1 MLKRILIPI
10 LCLVVMQTGLLIMDA
25 GWTPAS
31 AAGKKLVVGIA
42 NDPPYTFKNEQGQW
56 TGITVDLWRH
66 IAQDLKLDYSLK
78 EMTQEEVLSSLQNGS
93 IDLSADA
100 IIITS
105 KREQRFEFTVPIAST
120 RVAVA
125 TLYDKEDHPWLAALK
140 IFFSWGTLKIIVALL
155 MILFLLG
162 FIFWRIEKKG
172 NPEHFGEG
180 LIRGIGSGI
189 YWVGSTMTSGVCF
202 GVSLKSVS
210 GRVLGLFWMLICAL
224 ALSAFIASLSSSLT
238 THNLSETKFGID
250 KLRRMH
256 LGTETGSVPHSI
268 VEKIGSRTTFIKG
281 GEEDVLKELTNRK
294 IDGFLYDEATLQYY
308 AEGKYRG
315 IITVH
320 PTSLKEI
327 VIAFGM
333 PHNSPLRKPI
343 NISMLKLLDEPVWE
357 SILSRYGLDG
367 NFEARHIVIG
377 REKKRKTVTSDE

>member
-10 LCLVVMQTGLLIMDA
+10 LCLVAMQTGLLIMDA

>member
-10 LCLVVMQTGLLIMDA
+10 LCFLVIQTGLLIMDA

-31 AAGKKLVVGIA
+31 AAGKKLIVGIA

-56 TGITVDLWRH
+56 AGITVDLWRH
-66 IAQDLKLDYSLK
+66 IARDLKLDYSLK
-78 EMTQEEVLSSLQNGS
+78 EMTQEEVLNSLQNGS

-100 IIITS
+100 VIITS
-105 KREQRFEFTVPIAST
+105 QREQRFEFTVPIAST

-140 IFFSWGTLKIIVALL
+140 IFFSWGTLKIIIILM

-162 FIFWRIEKKG
+162 FLFWRIEKKG

-238 THNLSETKFGID
+238 THHLSETKFGID

-256 LGTETGSVPHSI
+256 LGTEAGSVPHSI

-281 GEEDVLKELTNRK
+281 GEEDVLKELINKK
-294 IDGFLYDEATLQYY
+294 IDGFLYDEATLHYY

-343 NISMLKLLDEPVWE
+343 NISLLKILDEPVWE

-377 REKKRKTVTSDE
+377 REKKHKTLKSDE

>member
-1 MLKRILIPI
+1 M
-10 LCLVVMQTGLLIMDA
+10 
-25 GWTPAS
+25 
-31 AAGKKLVVGIA
+31 
-42 NDPPYTFKNEQGQW
+42 N
-56 TGITVDLWRH
+56 
-66 IAQDLKLDYSLK
+66 
-78 EMTQEEVLSSLQNGS
+78 SLQNGS

-100 IIITS
+100 VIITS
-105 KREQRFEFTVPIAST
+105 QREQLFEFTVPIAST

-125 TLYDKEDHPWLAALK
+125 TLHDTEDHPWLAALK
-140 IFFSWGTLKIIVALL
+140 LFFSWGTLKILIILL

-162 FIFWRIEKKG
+162 FIFWRIERKG

-202 GVSLKSVS
+202 GVSLKSVG

-238 THNLSETKFGID
+238 THHLSEMKFGAD

-256 LGTETGSVPHSI
+256 LGTEAGTVPASMI
-268 VEKIGSRTTFIKG
+268 EKIGSRTSFLK
-281 GEEDVLKELTNRK
+281 GEEEVLKALVSRK
-294 IDGFLYDEATLQYY
+294 IDGFIYDEATLQYY

-357 SILSRYGLDG
+357 SILSRYGLNN
-367 NFEARHIVIG
+367 NFEASPIVLG
-377 REKKRKTVTSDE
+377 REKKHRTGASNE

>member
-10 LCLVVMQTGLLIMDA
+10 LCFALMQSGVWITDA
-25 GWTPAS
+25 GCTSAF

-42 NDPPYTFKNEQGQW
+42 NDPPYTFKNEQGEW
-56 TGITVDLWRH
+56 AGITVDLWRQ
-66 IAQDLKLDYSLK
+66 IARDLKLDYSLK
-78 EMTQEEVLSSLQNGS
+78 EMSQEEVLNSLQNGS
-93 IDLSADA
+93 IDLSADGV
-100 IIITS
+100 IITS
-105 KREQRFEFTVPIAST
+105 GREQRFEFSVPIAST

-125 TLYDKEDHPWLAALK
+125 TLYDTEDHPWLAALK
-140 IFFSWGTLKIIVALL
+140 IFFSWGTLKIIIVLMVILL
-155 MILFLLG
+155 ILG
-162 FIFWRIEKKG
+162 FIFWRIERKT

-202 GVSLKSVS
+202 GVSLKSIG
-210 GRVLGLFWMLICAL
+210 GRVLGLLWMLICAL

-238 THNLSETKFGID
+238 THHLSETQFTLD

-256 LGTETGSVPHSI
+256 LGTEAGSVPHSI
-268 VEKIGSRTTFIKG
+268 VERIGCRTTFIKG
-281 GEEDVLKELTNRK
+281 GEEGVLKALLDKK
-294 IDGFLYDEATLQYY
+294 IEGFLYDEATLHYY

-315 IITVH
+315 IISVH

-343 NISMLKLLDEPVWE
+343 NISLLKIIDEPIWE
-357 SILSRYGLDG
+357 SILSRYGLNG
-367 NFEARHIVIG
+367 NFEARHIVTDRG
-377 REKKRKTVTSDE
+377 KKRRTATSNE

>member
-10 LCLVVMQTGLLIMDA
+10 LCFALLQSGVWIMDA
-25 GWTPAS
+25 GWTSAS
-31 AAGKKLVVGIA
+31 AAEKKLVVGIA
-42 NDPPYTFKNEQGQW
+42 NDPPYTFKNEQGEW
-56 TGITVDLWRH
+56 VGITVDLWRH
-66 IAQDLKLDYSLK
+66 IARDLKLDYSLK
-78 EMTQEEVLSSLQNGS
+78 EMTQEGVLDSLQNGTV
-93 IDLSADA
+93 DLSADA

-105 KREQRFEFTVPIAST
+105 NREKRFEFTVPIAST

-140 IFFSWGTLKIIVALL
+140 IFFSWGTLKILIAL
-155 MILFLLG
+155 MIILLLLG
-162 FIFWRIEKKG
+162 FIFWRIERKS

-202 GVSLKSVS
+202 GVSLKSIG
-210 GRVLGLFWMLICAL
+210 GRVLGLLWMLICAL

-238 THNLSETKFGID
+238 THNLSETKFGVD
-250 KLRRMH
+250 KMRRMH
-256 LGTETGSVPHSI
+256 LGTEAGSVPHSI
-268 VEKIGSRTTFIKG
+268 VEKIGNRTTFIKG
-281 GEEDVLKELTNRK
+281 GEEEVLKALVSKK

-327 VIAFGM
+327 VIAYGM

-343 NISMLKLLDEPVWE
+343 NISLLKLIDEPVWE
-357 SILSRYGLDG
+357 SILSRYGLDS

-377 REKKRKTVTSDE
+377 REKKRKAAASD

>member
-1 MLKRILIPI
+1 
-10 LCLVVMQTGLLIMDA
+10 MDS

-42 NDPPYTFKNEQGQW
+42 NDPPYTFKNEQGEW
-56 TGITVDLWRH
+56 AGITVDLWRH
-66 IAQDLKLDYSLK
+66 IARDLKLDYSLQ
-78 EMTQEEVLSSLQNGS
+78 EMTQEEVLDALQNGS

-100 IIITS
+100 VIITS
-105 KREQRFEFTVPIAST
+105 QREQRFEFTVPIAST

-125 TLYDKEDHPWLAALK
+125 TLHDTEDHPWLAALK
-140 IFFSWGTLKIIVALL
+140 IFFSWGTLKILIIL
-155 MILFLLG
+155 MIILVFLG
-162 FIFWRIEKKG
+162 FIFWQIERKS

-202 GVSLKSVS
+202 GVSLKSIG
-210 GRVLGLFWMLICAL
+210 GRVLGLLWMLICAL
-224 ALSAFIASLSSSLT
+224 ALSAFIASLSSSLM
-238 THNLSETKFGID
+238 THHFSETKFGTD

-256 LGTETGSVPHSI
+256 LGTEAGSVPHSI
-268 VEKIGSRTTFIKG
+268 VEKISSRTTFIKG
-281 GEEDVLKELTNRK
+281 GEEVVLKALLDKK
-294 IDGFLYDEATLQYY
+294 IDGFLYDEATLHYY

-327 VIAFGM
+327 VIAYGM

-343 NISMLKLLDEPVWE
+343 NISLLKLLDEPVWE
-357 SILSRYGLDG
+357 SILGRYGLDG

-377 REKKRKTVTSDE
+377 REKKHRIAANNE

>member
-10 LCLVVMQTGLLIMDA
+10 LCFVLLQSGVLIMDT
-25 GWTPAS
+25 GWGPVS
-31 AAGKKLVVGIA
+31 AAEKKLVVGIA
-42 NDPPYTFKNEQGQW
+42 DDPPYTFKNEQGKW
-56 TGITVDLWRH
+56 VGITVDLWRQ
-66 IAQDLKLDYSLK
+66 IARDLKLDYSLK
-78 EMTQEEVLSSLQNGS
+78 EMTQEEVLNSLQNGS
-93 IDLSADA
+93 VDLSADA

-105 KREQRFEFTVPIAST
+105 GRERRFEFTVPIAST

-125 TLYDKEDHPWLAALK
+125 TLYDAEDHPWLAALK
-140 IFFSWGTLKIIVALL
+140 IFFSWGTLKILIVLL
-155 MILFLLG
+155 IILFLLG
-162 FIFWRIEKKG
+162 FIFWRIERKS

-202 GVSLKSVS
+202 GVSLKSVG
-210 GRVLGLFWMLICAL
+210 GRVLGLLWMLICAL

-238 THNLSETKFGID
+238 THHLSETKFGVD
-250 KLRRMH
+250 KMRRMH
-256 LGTETGSVPHSI
+256 LGTEAGSVPHSI

-281 GEEDVLKELTNRK
+281 GEEEVLKALVSKK

-315 IITVH
+315 SITVH

-357 SILSRYGLDG
+357 SILSRYGLDS

-377 REKKRKTVTSDE
+377 NEKKRKTEVSDE

>member
-1 MLKRILIPI
+1 MLKRVLIPI
-10 LCLVVMQTGLLIMDA
+10 LCFVVMQTGVLIMDA

-42 NDPPYTFKNEQGQW
+42 DDPPYTFKNEQGEW
-56 TGITVDLWRH
+56 AGLTVDLWRQ
-66 IAQDLKLDYSLK
+66 IARDLKLDYSLK
-78 EMTQEEVLSSLQNGS
+78 EMTQEEVLNSLQNGS

-100 IIITS
+100 VIITS
-105 KREQRFEFTVPIAST
+105 QREQLFEFTVPIAST

-125 TLYDKEDHPWLAALK
+125 TLHDTEDHPWLAALK
-140 IFFSWGTLKIIVALL
+140 IFVSWGTLKIIAILL

-162 FIFWRIEKKG
+162 FIFWRIERKS

-238 THNLSETKFGID
+238 THHLSETKFGVD
-250 KLRRMH
+250 KMRRMH
-256 LGTETGSVPHSI
+256 LGTEAGSVPASI
-268 VEKIGSRTTFIKG
+268 VEKIGSRTMFLK
-281 GEEDVLKELTNRK
+281 GEEEVLAALVSRK
-294 IDGFLYDEATLQYY
+294 IDGFIYDEATLQYY

-315 IITVH
+315 IISVH

-343 NISMLKLLDEPVWE
+343 NISLLKIIDEPVWE
-357 SILSRYGLDG
+357 SILSRYGLDS

-377 REKKRKTVTSDE
+377 REKKHKPVTSDE